1 MIYLKS
7 PIILI
12 AMGNRLR
19 DIRKKK
25 AMTQGDVADKAG
37 IAVSQ
42 VGRIERGKLNP
53 SISTIFVIALA
64 MDIEPKDLF
73 DFEEVFVRKKTEGKK
88 RNKKS
93 SL

>member
-1 MIYLKS
+1 MVYLKS

-12 AMGNRLR
+12 AVGNRLR
-19 DIRKKK
+19 EVRKKK
-25 AMTQGDVADKAG
+25 AMTQEDVAHKAG

-64 MDIEPKDLF
+64 MEIEPKDLF
-73 DFEEVFVRKKTEGKK
+73 EFEEPLVK
-88 RNKKS
+88 KKS
-93 SL
+93 ETKKKK

>member
-1 MIYLKS
+1 
-7 PIILI
+7 
-12 AMGNRLR
+12 MGNRLR

-25 AMTQGDVADKAG
+25 AMTQEDVADKAG
-37 IAVSQ
+37 IVVSQ

-73 DFEEVFVRKKTEGKK
+73 DFDELFVKKKSEGKK
-88 RNKKS
+88 KK
-93 SL
+93 